1 MKVGAA
7 QTFCHWLLTAA
18 QLTAAARFR
27 RLSGLIDDNRDLVLM
42 GAYVPGS
49 DAELDLALALAP
61 ALEAFRTQPRG
72 ERCDFAA
79 GNAALMTLVTK

>member
-1 MKVGAA
+1 MADIVAPA
-7 QTFCHWLLTAA
+7 HLNT
-18 QLTAAARFR
+18 AARFR

-61 ALEAFRTQPRG
+61 ALEAFRTQPRSAQTNFDG
-72 ERCDFAA
+72 SV
-79 GNAALMTLVTK
+79 AALAALVSK